1 MKIKLLF
8 TTLLLL
14 TASLNYAQ
22 AQHDNDTVIFIAVEE
37 PPTFPGGDSAMVAY
51 LKHNLHYPPAEKEKG
66 IQGKVF
72 VGFVIEKDGSVSSV
86 EVKRGIGEE
95 CDAEAVRVV
104 KEMPNWEPGKQSGIV
119 VRTPMVLPISFTIVE
134 QPKAPTVD
142 SLKKVE
148 KMPEFPGGE
157 QALMDFIGTNI
168 KYPQNA
174 IDRRIEGRVFVQFI
188 VEPDGSVT
196 NIKVARGIGGGCDE
210 EAVRVVKM
218 MPKWIPG
225 EAFGEKVR
233 VSYYLPIN
241 YKLPKEQPKQIRN
254 NQRRNTF

>member
-14 TASLNYAQ
+14 TASLIYAQ
-22 AQHDNDTVIFIAVEE
+22 VQHDNDTVIFIDVEE

-66 IQGKVF
+66 IQGRVF

-119 VRTPMVLPISFTIVE
+119 VRMAMVLPISFKIVE
-134 QPKAPTVD
+134 PPIDTTIYTT
-142 SLKKVE
+142 VE
-148 KMPEFPGGE
+148 KMPTFPGGE
-157 QALMDFIGTNI
+157 FKMYEFLAMNI
-168 KYPQNA
+168 RYPQRA
-174 IDRRIEGRVFVQFI
+174 RQDGYSGTVYVRFI
-188 VEPDGSVT
+188 VEPDGTIT
-196 NIKVARGIGGGCDE
+196 NIEVAKGVGGGCSE

-218 MPKWIPG
+218 MPNWIPG
-225 EAFGEKVR
+225 EAFGKKVR
-233 VSYYLPIN
+233 VTYTLPIN
-241 YKLPKEQPKQIRN
+241 FRLQ
-254 NQRRNTF
+254 

>member
-22 AQHDNDTVIFIAVEE
+22 VQHDNDTVIFIDVEE
-37 PPTFPGGDSAMVAY
+37 PPTFPGGDSALVAY

-72 VGFVIEKDGSVSSV
+72 VGFVIEKDGAVSSV

-119 VRTPMVLPISFTIVE
+119 VRMAMVLPISFKIVE
-134 QPKAPTVD
+134 PPIDTTIYTT
-142 SLKKVE
+142 VE
-148 KMPEFPGGE
+148 KMPTFPGGE
-157 QALMDFIGTNI
+157 FKMYEFLAMNI
-168 KYPQNA
+168 RYPQRA
-174 IDRRIEGRVFVQFI
+174 RQDGYSGTVYVRFI
-188 VEPDGSVT
+188 VEPDGTIT
-196 NIKVARGIGGGCDE
+196 NIEVAKGVGGGCSE

-218 MPKWIPG
+218 MPNWIPG
-225 EAFGEKVR
+225 EAFGKKVR
-233 VSYYLPIN
+233 VTYTLPIN
-241 YKLPKEQPKQIRN
+241 FRLQ
-254 NQRRNTF
+254 

>member
-22 AQHDNDTVIFIAVEE
+22 VQHDNDTVIFIDVEE
-37 PPTFPGGDSAMVAY
+37 PPTFPGGDSALVAY

-119 VRTPMVLPISFTIVE
+119 VSMAMVLPINFKIVAPPIDTTIY
-134 QPKAPTVD
+134 TT
-142 SLKKVE
+142 VE
-148 KMPEFPGGE
+148 KMPTFPGGE
-157 QALMDFIGTNI
+157 FKMYEFLAMNI
-168 KYPQNA
+168 RYPQRA
-174 IDRRIEGRVFVQFI
+174 RQDGYSGTVYVRFI
-188 VEPDGSVT
+188 VEPDGTIT
-196 NIKVARGIGGGCDE
+196 NIEVAKGVGGGCSE

-218 MPKWIPG
+218 MPNWIPG
-225 EAFGEKVR
+225 EAFGKKVR
-233 VSYYLPIN
+233 VTYTLPIN
-241 YKLPKEQPKQIRN
+241 FRLQ
-254 NQRRNTF
+254 

>member
-22 AQHDNDTVIFIAVEE
+22 VQHDNDTVIFIDVEE
-37 PPTFPGGDSAMVAY
+37 PPTFPGGDSALVAY

-66 IQGKVF
+66 IQGRVF

-119 VRTPMVLPISFTIVE
+119 VSMAMVLPINFKIVAPPIDTTIY
-134 QPKAPTVD
+134 TT
-142 SLKKVE
+142 VE
-148 KMPEFPGGE
+148 KMPTFPGGE
-157 QALMDFIGTNI
+157 FKMYEFLAMNI
-168 KYPQNA
+168 RYPQRA
-174 IDRRIEGRVFVQFI
+174 RQDGYSGTVYVRFI
-188 VEPDGSVT
+188 VEPDGTIT
-196 NIKVARGIGGGCDE
+196 NIEVAKGVGGGCSE

-218 MPKWIPG
+218 MPNWIPG
-225 EAFGEKVR
+225 EAFGKKVR
-233 VSYYLPIN
+233 VTYTLPIN
-241 YKLPKEQPKQIRN
+241 FRLQ
-254 NQRRNTF
+254 